1 MGVSAQYPRMT
12 FSAIR
17 SVLDAVAAKEE
28 GLVNEVKFV
37 GDETLADRAVAL
49 MDSGCWPDPQY
60 PVGRIHSI
68 YFDGPDRKALSEK
81 VDGDNLKRKVR
92 IRWYERPAG
101 APGDDV
107 AVFIEIKHRVGAAR
121 RKFRHVATASERWIR
136 GVPLGDPSLPAFL
149 HRHAGDLGGA
159 LPLDWAPSICISYE
173 RRRYLCPRTGSR
185 IAVDRNIEANR
196 VNESWLPSVA
206 RIRLDRSLC
215 EFKNEGGAPPPW
227 AEALC
232 RAGFRLRSFSKYGE
246 CMNRVLNGGAPA

>member
-1 MGVSAQYPRMT
+1 MT
-12 FSAIR
+12 FNGIR
-17 SVLDAVAAKEE
+17 SVLDAFAPKEE

-37 GDETLADRAVAL
+37 GDETLADRAIAL

-68 YFDGPDRKALSEK
+68 YFDSPDRKALAEK
-81 VDGDNLKRKVR
+81 VDGDNLKQKVR

-101 APGDDV
+101 APGDEIP
-107 AVFIEIKHRVGAAR
+107 VFIEIKHRLGSAR
-121 RKFRHVATASERWIR
+121 RKHRHVATAPARWIR
-136 GVPLGDPSLPAFL
+136 DVPLDDPSLPAFL
-149 HRHAGDLGGA
+149 HRHAGNLEGG
-159 LPLDWAPSICISYE
+159 LPLHWAPSICISYE

-185 IAVDRNIEANR
+185 IAVDRRIEANR
-196 VNESWLPSVA
+196 VNEAWLPSVA

-215 EFKNEGGAPPPW
+215 EFKNAGGAPPPW

-246 CMNRVLNGGAPA
+246 CMNHVLNGGAPA